1 MICIRCQTVRPA
13 KGVQSDMWNSCH
25 GNTTCQTQA
34 KNCLVAI
41 KEAAM
46 QDIQIAGLTEKEYE
60 MVRRENV
67 LDVLFQALLLDD
79 MKQDAEKIY
88 VEFLTVYCG

>member
-1 MICIRCQTVRPA
+1 
-13 KGVQSDMWNSCH
+13 
-25 GNTTCQTQA
+25 
-34 KNCLVAI
+34 
-41 KEAAM
+41 M

>member
-1 MICIRCQTVRPA
+1 MAR
-13 KGVQSDMWNSCH
+13 
-25 GNTTCQTQA
+25 
-34 KNCLVAI
+34 

-46 QDIQIAGLTEKEYE
+46 QDIQIAGLTEKEYG

-79 MKQDAEKIY
+79 MKQDAGKIY
-88 VEFLTVYCG
+88 AEFLTVYC